1 MALRV
6 RLVEHMTDA
15 RSVAAVRIADR
26 LRRFPDLDLTP
37 IETDGLDD
45 RDASLARAIDG
56 AVHRRWVTLRAVT
69 DHFTKPRRVDDQ
81 VQAIL
86 MVGAAQLLLLDRLPD
101 HAVIHQA
108 VEWIRHGAKKPKA
121 TGYVNAVL
129 RRIADLRVELMP
141 EGDPTSSDQLVRSD
155 GTAWRLATSIIPNL
169 ATQTSFPGAC
179 WAMMVD
185 AIGEADAGSVAIG
198 SIAKPPILLTGSDPL
213 PDVLEPHEQRGFGVL
228 PEGQAPG
235 ALLSDHPDLRVQ
247 DPTSA
252 AALELARDLRPG
264 RILDQCAGRGTKTR
278 QMLAMFPDA
287 QITATEPNS
296 ERRSLLQSSL
306 GDRIAILEPGGEGP
320 SEPFDLVLADVPCS
334 NSGVLARRPEA
345 RYRLDE
351 AHRNSVVE
359 LQRQILGES
368 LGVVSSGGHVLYA
381 TCSIDPAENQAQ
393 TRWLEG
399 RGLALVAER
408 SALPTGRP
416 GSPPSTWR
424 DGGYAALLR
433 VTPRV

>member
-1 MALRV
+1 
-6 RLVEHMTDA
+6 MTNA
-15 RSVAAVRIADR
+15 RSIAAERIADR
-26 LRRFPDLDLTP
+26 LRRFPDLDLKP
-37 IETDGLDD
+37 IETDGLDA

-56 AVHRRWVTLRAVT
+56 AVHRRWLTLRAIT
-69 DHFTKPRRVDDQ
+69 DHFTKSRQLDDE
-81 VQAIL
+81 VQAVL
-86 MVGAAQLLLLDRLPD
+86 LVGAAQLFLLDRLPD

-108 VEWIRHGAKKPKA
+108 VEWIRHGARKPKA
-121 TGYVNAVL
+121 TGFVNAVL

-141 EGDPTSSDQLVRSD
+141 EGDPTASDQLVRGD
-155 GTAWRLATSIIPNL
+155 GTAWRLAKSVLPDL
-169 ATQTSFPGAC
+169 ATQTSFPAAC
-179 WAMMVD
+179 WAMIVG
-185 AIGEADAGSVAIG
+185 AIGEADTGSVAIA
-198 SIAKPPILLTGSDPL
+198 SIAKPPILLTGASPL
-213 PDVLEPHEQRGFGVL
+213 PDVLEPHEERGFGVL
-228 PEGQAPG
+228 PEGQSLG
-235 ALLSDHPDLRVQ
+235 SLMSSHPDLRVQ

-264 RILDQCAGRGTKTR
+264 RNLDQCAGRGTKTR
-278 QMLAMFPDA
+278 QMLAMFPEA
-287 QITATEPNS
+287 QITASEPNS
-296 ERRSLLQSSL
+296 ERRGVLRSSL
-306 GDRIAILEPGGEGP
+306 GDRISILEPGGDGP

-351 AHRNSVVE
+351 AHRDSVVE

-381 TCSIDPAENQAQ
+381 TGSIDPAENQSQ

-399 RGLALVAER
+399 RGLELVAER

-416 GSPPSTWR
+416 GSPPSIWR